1 MKNGQIN
8 FCESSGLTLA
18 WTKGFTLR
26 MWNTL
31 FVEAFELNCT
41 QFTSWKNGIQLQVSS
56 LRRLAVCASVR
67 SNCHPFP
74 TKETK
79 VSCHKV
85 VIFVTPH
92 WLCKLQRV
100 FSISF
105 SCENN
110 LNLTIFS
117 HTSKHWP
124 YLLQKLTSFLYFQ
137 DQIEIFPC
145 LPPLVLVLKQ
155 FLVQRDLNEVF
166 TGGISSYC
174 LILMAISF
182 LQVSDSQDPK
192 LQLLKRYFSLKEPM
206 HCNVHCTL

>member
-1 MKNGQIN
+1 MSQSCD
-8 FCESSGLTLA
+8 FCHSGLALQTA
-18 WTKGFTLR
+18 KG
-26 MWNTL
+26 
-31 FVEAFELNCT
+31 
-41 QFTSWKNGIQLQVSS
+41 
-56 LRRLAVCASVR
+56 
-67 SNCHPFP
+67 
-74 TKETK
+74 
-79 VSCHKV
+79 
-85 VIFVTPH
+85 IFH
-92 WLCKLQRV
+92 
-100 FSISF
+100 FI

-206 HCNVHCTL
+206 HCNIVEGDENKKINLSSRECCLDLPSYKLVVMSKVVVWKASYVCVLHILTFTRNSGKMHPSISNDK